1 MWVWLVRPA
10 KHWRCAHWSKHY
22 QLRHSCPLPNSLG
35 KTGPGFCLTPAREE
49 REGEDG
55 ETRRARHF
63 NVIKSIW
70 TVHIGGCYVVT
81 RRHSRAP
88 ALSCANVDIFS
99 SSLTPL
105 GRRSRRSHPQL
116 SLSRAGATTTSPP
129 PATSSRQTRVKD
141 KKLEGRRRET
151 SSIRARNEPSQWFHN
166 HIGA

>member
-1 MWVWLVRPA
+1 MGRG
-10 KHWRCAHWSKHY
+10 
-22 QLRHSCPLPNSLG
+22 NM
-35 KTGPGFCLTPAREE
+35 GPGLCLTPAREE
-49 REGEDG
+49 RGENWGHG
-55 ETRRARHF
+55 EPGTL
-63 NVIKSIW
+63 VLSIW
-70 TVHIGGCYVVT
+70 SVHIGGCYVVT

-151 SSIRARNEPSQWFHN
+151 SSILYWSSQRTFAEVLQSRTFIRAALRIYGKQIAHYLWSLHWCPNFMST
-166 HIGA
+166 